1 MEYRDYYATL
11 GVSRDAS
18 AADIRKA
25 FRRLA
30 RKHHPD
36 VNTGD
41 AEAEKR
47 FKEISEAHEVL
58 ADPQKRKAYDQ
69 LGANWEAYQRAGA
82 TGSPFAG
89 FGGAGAGGTG
99 TGFPG
104 GVRFEFRGD
113 PEDLAG
119 FSDFFRTFFAGGTGV
134 PTAGSG
140 SHPGRTTSGWQA
152 RGADLDFGSLF
163 GGIGGDSGAG
173 HAASGFG
180 TGSSRGTR
188 RGSGRSHAA
197 DAAAEA
203 SVSLEEVLTG
213 TERVLQVGERR
224 LEVKIPAGVAD
235 GQRIRLSGTA
245 EGGGN
250 VYLTVTVA
258 PHPVFTREGAN
269 LSRELPLTLGE
280 ALLGAQ
286 VPVGTL
292 SGRTLLLTI
301 PPGTQNGRLFRLAG
315 QGLPRVGREGRG
327 DLLVRTRVVLPT
339 ALDEEGRAMARRLID
354 HIAQPDPR
362 LHPAGRTSS

>member
-25 FRRLA
+25 YRRLA

-36 VNTGD
+36 VNKGD

-58 ADPQKRKAYDQ
+58 SDPRKRTAYDQ

-82 TGSPFAG
+82 TGGPFAG
-89 FGGAGAGGTG
+89 FGGPGGGAGS
-99 TGFPG
+99 PG

-119 FSDFFRTFFAGGTGV
+119 FSDFFRTFFAGGMPTGGGTG
-134 PTAGSG
+134 PS
-140 SHPGRTTSGWQA
+140 GRTTTSWQA
-152 RGADLDFGSLF
+152 RTGDLGFEPLF

-180 TGSSRGTR
+180 TGSPRGTR
-188 RGSGRSHAA
+188 RGAGRSRAA
-197 DAAAEA
+197 DAQAEA
-203 SVSLEEVLTG
+203 SVSLEEVLAG
-213 TERVLQVGERR
+213 TERVLQVGGRR
-224 LEVKIPAGVAD
+224 LEVRVPAGVAD

-250 VYLTVTVA
+250 VYLTVHVT
-258 PHPVFTREGAN
+258 PHPVFTRDGAN

-286 VPVGTL
+286 VPVATL

-315 QGLPRVGREGRG
+315 QGLPHVGRDGRG
-327 DLLVRTRVVLPT
+327 DLLVRTRVVLPG
-339 ALDEEGRAMARRLID
+339 ALDEDGRRLAGQLVD

-362 LHPAGRTSS
+362 LHVAGRTSS